1 MSHPNAMKGEA
12 EARLADGR
20 TLKLAFN
27 VNAWVAIEEQLGMP
41 MPEILEKI
49 ASNKASLA
57 IQRAIM
63 WGGLRKHHPELSLED
78 AGDVM
83 VEAAEAMR
91 SGLEGGAARDEEGAG
106 ETPEDP
112 PSRRPRRGAGTK
124 A

>member
-12 EARLADGR
+12 EAKLADGR
-20 TLKLAFN
+20 TIKLAFN
-27 VNAWVAIEEQLGMP
+27 VNAWVAIEEQLDLT

-63 WGGLRKHHPELSLED
+63 WGGLRKHHAEMSLED

-91 SGLEGGAARDEEGAG
+91 AGLEGGAARAEEGAG
-106 ETPEDP
+106 ETSEDP
-112 PSRRPRRGAGTK
+112 PKRRRGAGTK